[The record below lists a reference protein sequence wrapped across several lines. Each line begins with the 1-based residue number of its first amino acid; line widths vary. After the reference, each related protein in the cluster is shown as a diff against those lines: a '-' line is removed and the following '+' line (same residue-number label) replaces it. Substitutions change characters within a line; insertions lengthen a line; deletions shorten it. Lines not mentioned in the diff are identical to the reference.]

1 LSDGVVAFEPYR
13 YYWGMGLIRKA
24 IFLGAAATGQPLVRW
39 NSSAEAA
46 AKDQRRLMQE
56 QNAILSQMADSDD
69 EDFDDIP
76 PEWCDENG
84 IPLPAYFEARDE
96 DFDDDYEPPE
106 PSLTDKLTE
115 IKALLDKGVIS
126 ADEHAAMRK
135 KILGV

>member
-1 LSDGVVAFEPYR
+1 V
-13 YYWGMGLIRKA
+13 GLIRKA
-24 IFLGAAATGQPLVRW
+24 IFLGTAATGTPLVRW

-46 AKDQRRLMQE
+46 AKKQQRLMQE
-56 QNAILSQMADSDD
+56 QNDILSQMANQQNDLD
-69 EDFDDIP
+69 DDI
-76 PEWCDENG
+76 D
-84 IPLPAYFEARDE
+84 D
-96 DFDDDYEPPE
+96 DFDDDCEPPVPVVSQSDEQGAE

>member
-1 LSDGVVAFEPYR
+1 VASFVPHGYHQTV
-13 YYWGMGLIRKA
+13 GLIRKA
-24 IFLGAAATGQPLVRW
+24 IFLGTAATGTPLVRW

-46 AKDQRRLMQE
+46 AKKQQRLMQE
-56 QNAILSQMADSDD
+56 QNDILSQMANQQNDLD
-69 EDFDDIP
+69 DDI
-76 PEWCDENG
+76 D
-84 IPLPAYFEARDE
+84 D
-96 DFDDDYEPPE
+96 DFDDDCEPPVPVVSQSDEQGAE

>member
-1 LSDGVVAFEPYR
+1 
-13 YYWGMGLIRKA
+13 MGLIRKA
-24 IFLGAAATGQPLVRW
+24 IFLGTAATGTPLVRW

-96 DFDDDYEPPE
+96 DFDDDCEPPE
-106 PSLTDKLTE
+106 PSLTDRLTE
-115 IKALLDKGVIS
+115 IRALLDKGVIT